1 MTTLSLYHDRVTF
14 ENDVERIKAYHKLFS
29 TEEGKRVLLDIAV
42 IGGLYDSQLS
52 QNANEA
58 LQNDGK
64 RWVINKIISLAS
76 INKIKEVIND

>member
-1 MTTLSLYHDRVTF
+1 MILSIYHDRFTF
-14 ENDVERIKAYHKLFS
+14 KNDIERTNAYNKLFS
-29 TEEGKRVLLDIAV
+29 SEDGRRVLLDMAV

-64 RWVINKIISLAS
+64 RWIINKIITLSS
-76 INKIKEVIND
+76 INKIKETTND